1 MRAVHAIPYY
11 CLLLL
16 LLLSLTGCAG
26 TPSVDQAAPSAT
38 PQPTAAALAE
48 TSVAPSATPPP
59 ATAAPSAT
67 PPPATEVPSATP
79 TLAPAASNDPCSQ
92 VTRIPP
98 DSAEARAIGQALLAE
113 LPKRQAS
120 DMATRSFEFDEIR
133 SIDRMGDWV
142 VFQAS
147 FKAYLEPAIFV
158 LQATADGYRYDGEGW
173 GGQADSAA
181 EIRSYLAS
189 RLPEAPPELF
199 ACLEPAEWFILP

>member
-38 PQPTAAALAE
+38 PRPTAAALAE

-67 PPPATEVPSATP
+67 PPPATEVPIATP

-98 DSAEARAIGQALLAE
+98 DSAEARTIAQALLAE

-173 GGQADSAA
+173 GGQADGAA